1 MSEKQ
6 VNRLS
11 ASLAESHTAL
21 LQLLEAIDWELIIYS
36 DPVWQVR
43 DVIWHIAVWDR
54 QVTQSIEA
62 FQFGGQYA
70 IPDFDEDKFNTASIE
85 DSRRLS
91 KEQILK
97 ASQQARQQFIAKV
110 ERFTE
115 DQLESEFLYPWGDES
130 GNVIQLVEYM
140 VEHDEEHRRE
150 ITSAAA

>member
-11 ASLAESHTAL
+11 ASLAESHAAL
-21 LQLLEAIDWELIIYS
+21 LELLEAIDWELVIYS

-91 KEQILK
+91 TEQILK
-97 ASQQARQQFIAKV
+97 ASRQARKQFIALV
-110 ERFTE
+110 QGFNE